1 VSDFRL
7 KVFCTVAELQSFTRA
22 GQVLYITQPAV
33 SFQIKSLEEEF
44 GARLF
49 IREQK
54 RVILT
59 DVGKV
64 LFKYARE
71 ILNKYKKIEKEI
83 EAITKSVKGK
93 LTIGM
98 TTIIGKYYLPPIIKD
113 FKSKY
118 PDVEV
123 LTRISNTQNIVT
135 FLIENTLDLCIVSKP
150 LIEDRF
156 LYIPYIRAELV
167 LIVPPD
173 HRWVNKGS
181 ITFEEL
187 LDEPFI
193 VREDGSGTRDII
205 AEYLQ
210 QKGKRIEDLNIIMTL
225 GNTEAIKGAVES
237 GAGVSIIQKC
247 AIKTEV
253 NVGSIRIVNIEDTQ
267 MFQSFA
273 ILYPKKFQRLTA
285 ERFLR
290 FIQESKVNF
299 AKIR

>member
-1 VSDFRL
+1 MSDFRL
-7 KVFCTVAELQSFTRA
+7 RVFCTVAEFQSFTRA

-44 GARLF
+44 GTKLF
-49 IREQK
+49 IREQN

-71 ILNKYKKIEKEI
+71 ILKKYEEVEKEI
-83 EAITKSVKGK
+83 GAITKSLKGK
-93 LTIGM
+93 LTVGM
-98 TTIIGKYYLPPIIKD
+98 TTIIGKYYLPLVIKD
-113 FKSKY
+113 FKNKY

-123 LTRISNTQNIVT
+123 VTKISNTQNIVNS
-135 FLIENTLDLCIVSKP
+135 LIENALDLCIVSKP
-150 LIEDRF
+150 LIEDHF
-156 LYIPYIRAELV
+156 LCIPYIRAELV

-173 HRWVNKGS
+173 HRWVNKGL

-193 VREDGSGTRDII
+193 VREEGSGTRDII
-205 AEYLQ
+205 VEYFQ

-253 NVGSIRIVNIEDTQ
+253 KVGSIRIVKIEDMQ
-267 MFQSFA
+267 MFQSFT
-273 ILYPKKFQRLTA
+273 IVYPKKFRRLIT
-285 ERFLR
+285 ERFLK
-290 FIQESKVNF
+290 FIQESKVSSV
-299 AKIR
+299 KID